1 MIVTM
6 PSAQPVSTPKT
17 AKGKVPAPAPVAA
30 PPEQKLC
37 SAGVATTVPQKAVTS
52 PQKRMTTSSPKARTT
67 TAANGEGP
75 STAIDK
81 VDTSYLQ
88 TLMGYNARRAA
99 LSIIEL
105 FLERLAPYGLK
116 PVDFSVMSTIQHN
129 PGVTSRQLCAALNLL
144 PPNLVGLI
152 QSLES
157 RGLIDRKPHPH
168 DRRAVGLHAT
178 AKGQALM
185 QQAEQTASDLEI
197 EKTAKLTPAQRK
209 TLLALLQ
216 KIYL

>member
-1 MIVTM
+1 M
-6 PSAQPVSTPKT
+6 PSTKSSRPSPTAKTKVKRPSGEVKNPGTENGKKAQAKPSAAQPS
-17 AKGKVPAPAPVAA
+17 AA
-30 PPEQKLC
+30 
-37 SAGVATTVPQKAVTS
+37 V
-52 PQKRMTTSSPKARTT
+52 
-67 TAANGEGP
+67 
-75 STAIDK
+75 DK
-81 VDTSYLQ
+81 VDTTYLQ

-116 PVDFSVMSTIQHN
+116 PVDFSVMSTIGHN
-129 PGVTSRQLCAALNLL
+129 PGVTSRQLCAALSLL

-157 RGLIDRKPHPH
+157 RGLIERKPHPH
-168 DRRAVGLHAT
+168 DGRAVGLHAT
-178 AKGQALM
+178 PKGQALLA
-185 QQAEQTASDLEI
+185 QAEQTASDLEI

>member
-1 MIVTM
+1 MHRSGLIARVM
-6 PSAQPVSTPKT
+6 PSASRRPASQATSTM
-17 AKGKVPAPAPVAA
+17 AKVPSRATRNAVSPKSDELAATPAGTPPVAA
-30 PPEQKLC
+30 
-37 SAGVATTVPQKAVTS
+37 V
-52 PQKRMTTSSPKARTT
+52 
-67 TAANGEGP
+67 
-75 STAIDK
+75 DK

-116 PVDFSVMSTIQHN
+116 PVDFSVMSTICHN

-157 RGLIDRKPHPH
+157 RGLIERKPHPH
-168 DRRAVGLHAT
+168 DGRAVGLHAT
-178 AKGQALM
+178 PKGQALM
-185 QQAEQTASDLEI
+185 VQAEQTASDLEI

>member
-1 MIVTM
+1 
-6 PSAQPVSTPKT
+6 
-17 AKGKVPAPAPVAA
+17 
-30 PPEQKLC
+30 
-37 SAGVATTVPQKAVTS
+37 
-52 PQKRMTTSSPKARTT
+52 
-67 TAANGEGP
+67 
-75 STAIDK
+75 
-81 VDTSYLQ
+81 VDTVDSSYLQ

-116 PVDFSVMSTIQHN
+116 PVDFSVMSTIRHN
-129 PGVTSRQLCAALNLL
+129 PGVTSRQLCATLNLL

-157 RGLIDRKPHPH
+157 RGLIERKPHPH
-168 DRRAVGLHAT
+168 DGRAVGLHAT
-178 AKGQALM
+178 PKGQALM
-185 QQAEQTASDLEI
+185 AQAERTATELEI

>member
-1 MIVTM
+1 MSDAMT
-6 PSAQPVSTPKT
+6 TPARRKKAT
-17 AKGKVPAPAPVAA
+17 PAPP
-30 PPEQKLC
+30 
-37 SAGVATTVPQKAVTS
+37 ATGA
-52 PQKRMTTSSPKARTT
+52 
-67 TAANGEGP
+67 
-75 STAIDK
+75 

-105 FLERLAPYGLK
+105 FLKRMAPYGLK

-129 PGVTSRQLCAALNLL
+129 PGVTSRQLCATLNLL

-157 RGLIDRKPHPH
+157 RGLIERKPHPH
-168 DRRAVGLHAT
+168 DGRAVGLHAT
-178 AKGQALM
+178 SKGQALM
-185 QQAEQTASDLEI
+185 VQAEQAATDLET
-197 EKTAKLTPAQRK
+197 EKTAKLTPGQRK
-209 TLLALLQ
+209 TLLELLQ

>member
-1 MIVTM
+1 M
-6 PSAQPVSTPKT
+6 PSAMRRPASPEASTATPS
-17 AKGKVPAPAPVAA
+17 PSSAA
-30 PPEQKLC
+30 
-37 SAGVATTVPQKAVTS
+37 KAVRS
-52 PQKRMTTSSPKARTT
+52 KADERGPFQAG
-67 TAANGEGP
+67 TASGA
-75 STAIDK
+75 AVDK
-81 VDTSYLQ
+81 VDTTYLQ
-88 TLMGYNARRAA
+88 SLMGYNARRAA

-105 FLERLAPYGLK
+105 FLQRLAPYGLK
-116 PVDFSVMSTIQHN
+116 PVDFSVMSTICHN

-157 RGLIDRKPHPH
+157 RGLIERKPHPH
-168 DRRAVGLHAT
+168 DGRAVGLHAT
-178 AKGQALM
+178 PEGQALM
-185 QQAEQTASDLEI
+185 VQAEQTASDLEI